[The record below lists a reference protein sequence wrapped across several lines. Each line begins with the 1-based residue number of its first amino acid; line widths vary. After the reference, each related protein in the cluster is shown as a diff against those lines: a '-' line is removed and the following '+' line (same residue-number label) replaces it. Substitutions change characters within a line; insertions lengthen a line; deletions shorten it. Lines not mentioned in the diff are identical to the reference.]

1 MVCCVALDAA
11 SRVDPR
17 LGVAQQGDRGSL
29 RRSSE
34 DADEVAKRDPDKE
47 QQHRER
53 PASDERLL
61 GTATSLATEHTSQ
74 HENGNPPAIER
85 RDREQVQDRKV
96 GGEECSDLQEAAEP
110 EPFSRASNSA
120 ARARAAS
127 AETPSASKG
136 SATTSSVATRGTT
149 RKNWLT

>member
-1 MVCCVALDAA
+1 MECCVALGAVGQ
-11 SRVDPR
+11 VDPR
-17 LGVAQQGDRGSL
+17 PVVAPQEDRGSL
-29 RRSSE
+29 RHSSK
-34 DADEVAKRDPDKE
+34 DASKVAKRDPDKE

-74 HENGNPPAIER
+74 HEHGNPPAIER

-110 EPFSRASNSA
+110 EPFSRASNSNGNA
-120 ARARAAS
+120 N
-127 AETPSASKG
+127 
-136 SATTSSVATRGTT
+136 GTGKCWCFAVGAKWCAHQF
-149 RKNWLT
+149 R